1 MDKPDIPDFFINPNK
16 QYSFDPDDF
25 LSKYKWTLLV
35 LVLAFLVVPNFLIL
49 VGAGQKAV
57 IFNRITGMESRVLDE
72 GVQFVIPFVNQTTI
86 YNVREI
92 SYIFSDKSERSRQGA
107 RIMGG
112 SINTLTS
119 DGQNISVE
127 VTVRARPDF
136 INLWW
141 VHQNLGNDGNS
152 SYVSK
157 IITPV
162 VRSVVREVISGYT
175 VTAIYSEDRRVIADS
190 ISELLAKKLSKY
202 NIYLSEFL
210 LEEVTFSEAFQ
221 KAIEEKQKAR
231 IDLDTKD
238 NIIIE
243 EENKR
248 DAIVTRAQGEAE
260 AIRLK
265 VDSLSRNPEYLR
277 FRKAQVYGTRTKL
290 LIDDKI

>member
-25 LSKYKWTLLV
+25 LSKYKWTLIG

-57 IFNRITGMESRVLDE
+57 IFNRITGMETRVLDE

-92 SYIFSDKSERSRQGA
+92 SYIFSDKSERSAPGA
-107 RIMGG
+107 RVMGG

-152 SYVSK
+152 SYVNK
-157 IITPV
+157 IITPI
-162 VRSVVREVISGYT
+162 VRSVVREVISGST

-190 ISELLAKKLSKY
+190 IAELLAKKLAKY

>member
-25 LSKYKWTLLV
+25 LSKYKWTLIGV
-35 LVLAFLVVPNFLIL
+35 VLAFLVVPNFLIL

-57 IFNRITGMESRVLDE
+57 IFNRITGMETRVLDE

-107 RIMGG
+107 RVMGG

-141 VHQNLGNDGNS
+141 VHQNLGNDGSS

-175 VTAIYSEDRRVIADS
+175 VTAIYSEDRRVVADS

-210 LEEVTFSEAFQ
+210 LEEVTFSTAFQ

-238 NIIIE
+238 NIIVE

-277 FRKAQVYGTRTKL
+277 FRKAQVYGSRTKL

>member
-25 LSKYKWTLLV
+25 LSKYKWTLIG

-57 IFNRITGMESRVLDE
+57 IFNRITGMETRVLDE

-107 RIMGG
+107 RVMGG

-136 INLWW
+136 IKLWW

-162 VRSVVREVISGYT
+162 VRSVVREVISGST

-190 ISELLAKKLSKY
+190 IADLLEKKLAKY

>member
-25 LSKYKWTLLV
+25 LSKYKWTLIG

-57 IFNRITGMESRVLDE
+57 IFNRITGMETRVLDE

-107 RIMGG
+107 RVMGG

-175 VTAIYSEDRRVIADS
+175 VTAIYSEDRRVIADA

>member
-25 LSKYKWTLLV
+25 LSKYKWTLIGV
-35 LVLAFLVVPNFLIL
+35 VLAFLVVPNFLIL

-57 IFNRITGMESRVLDE
+57 IFNRITGMETRVLDE

-107 RIMGG
+107 RVMGG

-141 VHQNLGNDGNS
+141 VHQNLGNDGSS

-175 VTAIYSEDRRVIADS
+175 VTAIYSEDRRVVADS

-238 NIIIE
+238 NIIVE

-277 FRKAQVYGTRTKL
+277 FRKAQVYGSRTKL

>member
-25 LSKYKWTLLV
+25 LSKYKWTLIV

>member
-25 LSKYKWTLLV
+25 LSKYKWTLIG

-107 RIMGG
+107 RVMGG

-175 VTAIYSEDRRVIADS
+175 VTAIYSEDRRVIADA

>member
-25 LSKYKWTLLV
+25 LSKYKWTLIG

-57 IFNRITGMESRVLDE
+57 IFNRITGMETRVLDE

-107 RIMGG
+107 RVMGG

-162 VRSVVREVISGYT
+162 VRSVVREVISGST
-175 VTAIYSEDRRVIADS
+175 VTAIYSEDRRVIADA

>member
-1 MDKPDIPDFFINPNK
+1 
-16 QYSFDPDDF
+16 
-25 LSKYKWTLLV
+25 
-35 LVLAFLVVPNFLIL
+35 
-49 VGAGQKAV
+49 
-57 IFNRITGMESRVLDE
+57 MESRVLDE

-112 SINTLTS
+112 SIDTLTS

-136 INLWW
+136 VNLWW

-152 SYVSK
+152 SYVNK

-175 VTAIYSEDRRVIADS
+175 VTAIYSEDRRIIADS
-190 ISELLAKKLSKY
+190 ISELLAKKLIKY

>member
-16 QYSFDPDDF
+16 QYNFDPDDF
-25 LSKYKWTLLV
+25 LSKYKWTLIGV
-35 LVLAFLVVPNFLIL
+35 VIAFLVVPNFLIL

-112 SINTLTS
+112 SIDTLTS

-136 INLWW
+136 VNLWW

-152 SYVSK
+152 SYVNK

-175 VTAIYSEDRRVIADS
+175 VTAIYSEDRRIIADS
-190 ISELLAKKLSKY
+190 ISELLAKKLIKY